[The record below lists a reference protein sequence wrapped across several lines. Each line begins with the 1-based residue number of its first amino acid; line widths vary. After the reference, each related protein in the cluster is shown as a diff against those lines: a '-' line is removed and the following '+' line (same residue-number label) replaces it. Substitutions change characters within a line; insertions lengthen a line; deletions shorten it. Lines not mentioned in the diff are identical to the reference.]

1 MPLCLEAVVI
11 QGLTKPTCTSQ
22 KPSWNVPKVKKTTLY
37 VGAVSDNNFKRYQ
50 REKKEQ
56 NIEQSQKM
64 NFLSA

>member
-22 KPSWNVPKVKKTTLY
+22 KPSWNVPKVIKTTLY
-37 VGAVSDNNFKRYQ
+37 VGAVSDNFKRYQ

-56 NIEQSQKM
+56 NIEQTQKM